1 MYNSSFSTQS
11 SMRNALLSEMNLRGF
26 LNQCTDLEK
35 LDKVCSE
42 KSISAYIGFDCT
54 ASSLHVGSL
63 LQIMVLRLL
72 QKHGHQ
78 PIVLLGGGTTLI
90 GDPSGKDST
99 RQILKQKNIKKNI
112 LSIKKIFEKLLNSKN
127 KKTKPIFVDNYS
139 WLGKLKYIDFLR
151 DVGKHFTINKMLTF
165 DSVKLRLERK
175 QSLSY
180 MEFNY
185 MILQAYDFYQLFKKN
200 NCILQIGGSVQ
211 WGNIVNGVELIRRIL
226 QKEAFGLTTP
236 LITLSSGDK
245 MGKSEKGAVW
255 LDQKLF
261 SAYDYWQ
268 FWRNTADEDVK
279 KFLKYFTEIDIN
291 EISKKIESE
300 KDINKLKI
308 LLANEATNILHGSK
322 AAKDSEETAKET
334 FIRGG
339 IGKEIPEKKIS
350 KKLISKGIN
359 IIDLVFQNGLSSSK
373 SDARRMLKNKGIKID
388 DQIISDE
395 KKIIG
400 LEEFSEKNHIKL
412 SIGKKT
418 HLKVTAI

>member
-1 MYNSSFSTQS
+1 MK
-11 SMRNALLSEMNLRGF
+11 NALLSEMNLRGF

-127 KKTKPIFVDNYS
+127 KKTKPVFVDNYS

-200 NCILQIGGSVQ
+200 NCILQIGGSDQ

-300 KDINKLKI
+300 KYINKLKI

-322 AAKDSEETAKET
+322 ASKDSEETAKET

-350 KKLISKGIN
+350 RKLILKGIN

-388 DQIISDE
+388 DQIINDE

>member
-11 SMRNALLSEMNLRGF
+11 SMKNALLSEMNLRGF

-35 LDKVCSE
+35 LDKICSE

-112 LSIKKIFEKLLNSKN
+112 LSIKKIFEKLLNYKN

-151 DVGKHFTINKMLTF
+151 DVGRHFTINKMLTF

-200 NCILQIGGSVQ
+200 NCILQIGGSDQ
-211 WGNIVNGVELIRRIL
+211 WGNIVNGIELIRRIL

-261 SAYDYWQ
+261 SAYNYWQ

-350 KKLISKGIN
+350 RKLISKGIN

>member
-1 MYNSSFSTQS
+1 MYNSGFSTQS
-11 SMRNALLSEMNLRGF
+11 PMKNALLSEMNLRGF

-35 LDKVCSE
+35 LDKICSE

-151 DVGKHFTINKMLTF
+151 DVGRHFTINKMLTF

-200 NCILQIGGSVQ
+200 NCILQIGGSDQ

-268 FWRNTADEDVK
+268 FWRNTSDEDVK

-350 KKLISKGIN
+350 RKLISKGIN

>member
-1 MYNSSFSTQS
+1 MK
-11 SMRNALLSEMNLRGF
+11 NALLSEMNLRGF

-151 DVGKHFTINKMLTF
+151 DVGRHFTINKMLTF

-200 NCILQIGGSVQ
+200 NCILQIGGSDQ

-261 SAYDYWQ
+261 SAYNYWQ
-268 FWRNTADEDVK
+268 FWRNTSDEDVK

-350 KKLISKGIN
+350 RKLISKGIN

-418 HLKVTAI
+418 HLKVTVI

>member
-1 MYNSSFSTQS
+1 MK
-11 SMRNALLSEMNLRGF
+11 NALLSEMNLRGF

-78 PIVLLGGGTTLI
+78 PIILLGGGTTLI

-151 DVGKHFTINKMLTF
+151 DVGRHFTINKMLTF

-200 NCILQIGGSVQ
+200 NCILQIGGSDQ

-226 QKEAFGLTTP
+226 QKEVFGLTTP

-268 FWRNTADEDVK
+268 FWRNTYDEDVK

-350 KKLISKGIN
+350 RKLISKGIN

-418 HLKVTAI
+418 HLKVTVI